1 MAFQW
6 HSQALS
12 TGGGQ
17 ALSELDKRGG
27 NPNELRLVT
36 RFVTRKVHCNRVES
50 NIFVEFLHYSDRY
63 LVTNFGL
70 LSFEVNYDLIFYNKH
85 SLCKASL

>member
-12 TGGGQ
+12 TGGASTVRARQ
-17 ALSELDKRGG
+17 RGG
-27 NPNELRLVT
+27 NPNESRLVT
-36 RFVTRKVHCNRVES
+36 RFATRKVHCNRVES